1 MDKGGGRRSVVVGG
15 GRERPWEQDQET
27 RRTDKIQA
35 GRTVADKEG
44 RVREQ
49 LKGRAGR
56 REREGERE
64 RRGVR
69 MGTRKS
75 TERGQSSV
83 WTGAE

>member
-1 MDKGGGRRSVVVGG
+1 MGKGGEGSVVVGG

-49 LKGRAGR
+49 LEGRAGR
-56 REREGERE
+56 RERERERE
-64 RRGVR
+64 K
-69 MGTRKS
+69 TRK
-75 TERGQSSV
+75 EHRK
-83 WTGAE
+83 GAKFGLD